1 MVKYQRLEGPWDF
14 AYLGDVSFE
23 AAALVKEED
32 WQRGQRWVPDAF
44 NARPGKKGGGW
55 LVLDSDRSWV
65 AQIVICMIPI
75 PCFCSEELG

>member
-1 MVKYQRLEGPWDF
+1 MFSVVKYQRPEGPWDF

-44 NARPGKKGGGW
+44 NARPGQKGGGG
-55 LVLDSDRSWV
+55 LVS
-65 AQIVICMIPI
+65 A
-75 PCFCSEELG
+75 LGLLRL